1 MQRHQPYTDMADNY
15 LERQREDYEKDKQ
28 AKARK
33 RAAEWKKRLAA
44 YAAAQKAD
52 NKDSDKS

>member
-1 MQRHQPYTDMADNY
+1 MADNY